1 MTTTVR
7 TNGKDTTS
15 SLDIDYAAAEI
26 LAINGCH
33 YVRFALDKPVLR
45 LYNFYYSM
53 YWYWIVWFA
62 DIALLLLPCIE
73 RPAYFTSVPKWVA
86 LIIEILALSIL
97 LASFIIS
104 MHLQNKRKLI
114 REAVYPYVFTI
125 VFLLTIIDM
134 IIYYVFIW
142 NNDDTR
148 YIRWSRPLRVLFP
161 FALQSGQH
169 IRRVIRNIL
178 RTLPNIANV
187 MVLFLLSVSTFTLL
201 GVGMLRSRK
210 LPHPNRRDQYFTNYL
225 DTAWDLY
232 VLTTT
237 ANNPDIMM
245 PAFNV
250 SMVYV
255 LFFMAYLL
263 VNLYLFMNLLLAVIF
278 SNYKQHLQEE
288 QLVIHKRQLDTLLI
302 IFERLSSSNPKNHIS
317 YETYTQLIRAVKSDV
332 SETIIDAY
340 WKTLDIPNKEDGLD
354 LKQFNELLLNL
365 NFDLR
370 ERYADQTVLQK
381 RCPSIYNSKPS
392 RIIIDFVNTN
402 LFRTIINI
410 LIIAN
415 AICLAA
421 SYNDLE
427 WFFLAVF
434 ILEALLKMYAFG
446 IKNYFHHRWNIFDFT
461 IVFVSTTYSLLAAS
475 VQIKFEKNVLD
486 AILVIRVLRLVK
498 LVGNVE
504 RFKVIFGT
512 FSKVIPTLM
521 TYLRVMF
528 MTYYIFA
535 MIGME
540 LFQRKIVYIEG
551 NSTES
556 QYPCGNSALE
566 GSDFVA
572 SNYCRNNF
580 NDYFAS
586 LILLFELTVVNQWH
600 VLASGFVVV
609 TSKVARLFF
618 LAFHLCAVIV
628 VLNIFTAFV
637 IDSFLNQYTLSKS
650 KEFPWVEQE
659 NIIAERLSRHGFR
672 IIRRYDDIKKSE
684 EERKQKFNLL
694 NSIRAFVKPSI
705 NRRMTTILES
715 LHDEEHALLLRWSG
729 HMDIDPD
736 ALLHLADESS

>member
-15 SLDIDYAAAEI
+15 ALDVDYSAAEI
-26 LAINGCH
+26 LAIKGCQ

-45 LYNFYYSM
+45 LYKFYYSV

-73 RPAYFTSVPKWVA
+73 RPAYFESVPKWVA
-86 LIIEILALSIL
+86 LIIEIIAISVL

-104 MHLQNKRKLI
+104 MHLQNQRKLI
-114 REAVYPYVFTI
+114 REAVYPYIFII
-125 VFLLTIIDM
+125 VFLLTIADM
-134 IIYYVFIW
+134 IVYYVLIW
-142 NNDDTR
+142 NNDNTR

-187 MVLFLLSVSTFTLL
+187 MVLFLLSVLTFTLL
-201 GVGMLRSRK
+201 GVGMLRSRN
-210 LPHPNRRDQYFTNYL
+210 LPHPNRKDQYFTNYI

-250 SMVYV
+250 SILYV
-255 LFFMAYLL
+255 IFFMAYLL

-278 SNYKQHLQEE
+278 SNYKQHLMEE
-288 QLVIHKRQLDTLLI
+288 QQVIHKRQLDTLTI
-302 IFERLSSSNPKNHIS
+302 IFQRLSSNNSTNHVS
-317 YETYTQLIRAVKSDV
+317 YNTYEQLMRAIKPDIT
-332 SETIIDAY
+332 ETIIDAY
-340 WKTLDIPNKEDGLD
+340 WKTLDVPNKEDGLD
-354 LKQFNELLLNL
+354 LKKFNELLLNL

-370 ERYADQTVLQK
+370 QRNDDQTILQK
-381 RCPSIYNSKPS
+381 YCPKFYNSKPS
-392 RIIIDFVNTN
+392 RVIIDFVNTS
-402 LFRTIINI
+402 LFRTIINL

-415 AICLAA
+415 AVCLAA
-421 SYNDLE
+421 NYNELE
-427 WFFLAVF
+427 WVFLAVF
-434 ILEALLKMYAFG
+434 ILEALLKMYAYG
-446 IKNYFHHRWNIFDFT
+446 VRDYFHHRWNIFDFI
-461 IVFVSTTYSLLAAS
+461 IVLVSTTYSLVSTS
-475 VQIKFEKNVLD
+475 VQVKFEGNVLD
-486 AILVIRVLRLVK
+486 AILVFRVLRLVK
-498 LVGNVE
+498 LVGNVQ

-528 MTYYIFA
+528 MTYYVFS

-540 LFQRKIVYIEG
+540 LFQRKIIFIDK
-551 NSTES
+551 NSTS
-556 QYPCGNSALE
+556 TYPCNNSALVD
-566 GSDFVA
+566 SDFAA

-580 NDYFAS
+580 NDYFSS
-586 LILLFELTVVNQWH
+586 LIVLFELTVVNQWH
-600 VLASGFVVV
+600 VLASGFVLV
-609 TSKVARLFF
+609 TTKVARIFF

-659 NIIAERLSRHGFR
+659 NIITDRLTRQGFR
-672 IIRRYDDIKKSE
+672 VIRRYDDMKRSE
-684 EERKQKFNLL
+684 GERKKKFNLL
-694 NSIRAFVKPSI
+694 DSLRAFVKPSI
-705 NRRMTTILES
+705 SRRMTTILES
-715 LHDEEHALLLRWSG
+715 SRDDEHTLLLRWSG
-729 HMDIDPD
+729 HVDIDPD
-736 ALLHLADESS
+736 ALLHLSDEAS